1 MDIPFQRKGGPYT
14 IEKHEEPLSVR
25 YCVMEGKQ
33 PVETFT
39 HRMQP
44 GYDEEERSFS
54 YVAAL
59 DYVAEQLVEK
69 SKDKIDVRAYQR
81 EYYAPEKQGLSVWLK
96 VTPEELAKQTGQKLA
111 EPKELE
117 DIFADRGMPVRLDK
131 KYMEE
136 SKFHLSA
143 DLLCDR
149 KSAFQNTLEP
159 KEKLLKDMEITTAK
173 GLARGE

>member
-33 PVETFT
+33 TVETFT

-59 DYVAEQLVEK
+59 DYVAEQLAPK
-69 SKDKIDVRAYQR
+69 AKDMLDVRAYQR
-81 EYYAPEKQGLSVWLK
+81 EYYAPEKQGLSVWLN
-96 VTPEELAKQTGQKLA
+96 VPPEDLAKQTGQKLA
-111 EPKELE
+111 DTKELE
-117 DIFADRGMPVRLDK
+117 NIFADQGMPVRMDK
-131 KYMEE
+131 KYLEE

-143 DLLCDR
+143 DLFCDR
-149 KSAFQNTLEP
+149 KTSLQNTLEP

-173 GLARGE
+173 EIARGE